1 MRLLILPVVFVGLS
15 AVLVWA
21 FGDRVVL
28 PEDTDGLVTWLRS
41 HHSYAWIV
49 GSGVILGDSLLPL
62 PSAPAMYSMGIIYGW
77 LLGGFVGGAASVVA
91 GLVGFGA
98 TRALGRRGALLLVGE
113 KDLQRTDAF
122 YERWG
127 LYAVAFGRAVGGPAE
142 WAVILAGLS
151 RMPFLPV
158 LGALCAGGFASGFVM
173 AALGATAVTQPFLA
187 TAITVALLIAAL
199 FAGRLLLAITPDRPA
214 KSGPDTPR

>member
-1 MRLLILPVVFVGLS
+1 MRLLILPVGFLGLS
-15 AVLVWA
+15 AVLVWM
-21 FGDRVVL
+21 FGERVVL
-28 PEDTDGLVTWLRS
+28 PDDIDGVVTWLRS

-49 GSGVILGDSLLPL
+49 GAAVILGDALLPM

-77 LLGGFVGGAASVVA
+77 FLGGFIGGAASVIA
-91 GLVGFGA
+91 GLIGFGA

-113 KDLQRTDAF
+113 KDLQRTEAF

-151 RMPFLPV
+151 RMSFLQV

-173 AALGATAVTQPFLA
+173 AALGAMAVAQPLLATAVTVTLLVA
-187 TAITVALLIAAL
+187 ALL
-199 FAGRLLLAITPDRPA
+199 AGRLLVNAVGSNT
-214 KSGPDTPR
+214 